1 MKLRSLLLSLLALV
15 FFACPGSDDDDIP
28 AGSLNVEATIDG
40 KEWKASGNS
49 RITTVAGFTVFAIGA
64 GSTDRSSM
72 AITLDAE
79 RTGNFDLNGTA
90 IWTTADQVVHNATS
104 GTLTITKLEDNK
116 VSGTF
121 SFKARPMTGTG
132 PEVSVTNGKFTDINI
147 MR

>member
-1 MKLRSLLLSLLALV
+1 MKLRSLILSLLALV

-28 AGSLNVEATIDG
+28 AGSLNVEATVDG
-40 KEWKASGNS
+40 QDWKASGNS

-64 GSTDRSSM
+64 GATDRSNM
-72 AITLDAE
+72 AFTLDAE

-90 IWTTADQVVHNATS
+90 IWTTADQKVYNSTS
-104 GTLTITKLEDNK
+104 GTLVITKLEGNK

-121 SFKARPMTGTG
+121 SFKASPLAGTG
-132 PEVSVTNGKFTDINI
+132 AEVNVTNGKFTDINI